1 MRLRSNVRMVS
12 VLAVAG
18 SAWWVG
24 VGCGGEETHE
34 TVVNGGCGP
43 GTTMN
48 SDGLCVP
55 LDSPDAGTGGAGGG
69 SGGSGGED
77 ASAGSGGGDAG
88 TGGSA
93 GLGGGGGSAG
103 ESGSGGNG
111 GSSGGVGGTAGADAG
126 DADAGDASPDVA
138 DGDSGACVPTIS
150 TVTPDRVGRKR
161 SVQFQLEGSCFPATA
176 DVTLEG
182 CDNLAITSATPS
194 TIQFSCYVGPDM
206 GSKSGVLYESP
217 GGAAIGSFTVKVEYG
232 HVGRSCEAGLTCG
245 AGLDCCDAIDVFG
258 GTYLRGRSETGTDK
272 CPDGAYCGDNELPEH
287 AATVAAFT
295 MDRFEVTV
303 GRFRAFAEAY
313 DGTRPPAGAGAHP
326 LIPGSGWHSEWDS
339 RLSDTSAELLS
350 DARCPN
356 GNLNPTPGTHENLPM
371 DCLLWVEAFAFCI
384 WDGGRLP
391 TETEWEYAAAG
402 GQRESTLCL
411 GPGSTNRRSRGRH
424 HGEAGRVLPAW
435 RGPLG
440 PPGLD
445 GKCRRV
451 GAGCGQLR
459 RN

>member
-1 MRLRSNVRMVS
+1 MQVLAAREEAVAALGEKMLPRDRVVATLVRGV
-12 VLAVAG
+12 VPAWVAVAG
-18 SAWWVG
+18 VLGSRG
-24 VGCGGEETHE
+24 RGGK
-34 TVVNGGCGP
+34 
-43 GTTMN
+43 
-48 SDGLCVP
+48 
-55 LDSPDAGTGGAGGG
+55 GG
-69 SGGSGGED
+69 SG
-77 ASAGSGGGDAG
+77 
-88 TGGSA
+88 
-93 GLGGGGGSAG
+93 
-103 ESGSGGNG
+103 
-111 GSSGGVGGTAGADAG
+111 GGVGGTAGADAG